1 MLASRSLR
9 REILKKISP
18 AQRGRSRWQFGNSRA
33 RWQIRCRSRWQG
45 RWHSRWHDKTSPTRQ
60 QFVMKGKAVFLW
72 NEGLTRAPWTQDQSG
87 MWLRIY
93 SSTKG
98 WIIVFFGLTLPGA
111 TIAIVSSASNQQ
123 SSLLL
128 MLYTVKIRLLSSW
141 GCSSSWIAPTIFR
154 ACSYGRYVGCWSD
167 IGVSANS
174 GMFLGRQ
181 GTNWWIYYA
190 GLTTAPERMQRVHT
204 RAWILLPP
212 LVAILTRCKFGS
224 QRRLVLL
231 WAWLTLLPV
240 TGPLPHIS
248 HFFAMVQLLIW

>member
-1 MLASRSLR
+1 M
-9 REILKKISP
+9 
-18 AQRGRSRWQFGNSRA
+18 
-33 RWQIRCRSRWQG
+33 
-45 RWHSRWHDKTSPTRQ
+45 T
-60 QFVMKGKAVFLW
+60 GKAIFLW
-72 NEGLTRAPWTQDQSG
+72 NESFTRLPWTQDKSG

-98 WIIVFFGLTLPGA
+98 WILVFFGLTLPGA

-128 MLYTVKIRLLSSW
+128 ILYTVKIRLLSSW

-167 IGVSANS
+167 IGVIATDS
-174 GMFLGRQ
+174 GMFLGWQ
-181 GTNWWIYYA
+181 GTKWWINYA
-190 GLTTAPERMQRVHT
+190 GLTTAPERIQRVHT

-248 HFFAMVQLLIW
+248 HFFAMVQLLKLYNFGNDLCKNGLYTCSYSIRQAFSKVYQRACIDSLGWLCYFILPC